1 MKNRILLALLAFAA
15 VAGYADQALAQDATV
30 SDENNWYVNFG
41 PLNVSYDASSKI
53 YLGGAQVPGASSDAD
68 SDYGAGVELGY
79 YFNPNVAVSLTVGTS
94 PNLELVGTGPLAGA
108 KLGEVQY
115 GPAVVSVHYHF
126 TNFGPKFK
134 PYVGIGGNY
143 TIVLRERH
151 ATVEDLNVKNPSGAV
166 VQLGFES
173 DFNDRWHFFLDAKQ
187 IFLDAKATGT
197 VGGAPA
203 KADVT
208 LDPLIVMT
216 GVGYRF

>member
-143 TIVLRERH
+143 TIVLRERD
-151 ATVEDLNVKNPSGAV
+151 ATVEDLLA
-166 VQLGFES
+166 
-173 DFNDRWHFFLDAKQ
+173 
-187 IFLDAKATGT
+187 
-197 VGGAPA
+197 
-203 KADVT
+203 T
-208 LDPLIVMT
+208 LDPNLLQFIGAIFQNRKLADEFTENFNFPELQWDVFSSPERIQAWIQSRLS
-216 GVGYRF
+216 GKAEAPEAAAA